1 MSFIGRN
8 LLSLNYWTRLPIG
21 CLVYP
26 VFLSAYGRLSV
37 RSLLN
42 VREHLLNELYFPDPY
57 INMKRREN
65 EYFLQ
70 HLPTRNVV
78 PLSPRAGIPRFH
90 CLNIQ
95 VND

>member
-8 LLSLNYWTRLPIG
+8 LLSLNYWTLLPIG

-26 VFLSAYGRLSV
+26 EFLSAYGRLSV

-78 PLSPRAGIPRFH
+78 PLEKKPTGRNAAVPLSEYT
-90 CLNIQ
+90 
-95 VND
+95 